1 MNFNYAHYALCLY
14 TVLTQSKN
22 IWIIIFI
29 HRRRYLYLSAA
40 FTTPRAHPHA
50 ARDLTGTLSS
60 VYTFIA
66 RERCDYER
74 TARIFVRALALKKKK
89 NKNKRRDAA
98 QLGAYMEI
106 CEAYVWI
113 SDKATLC
120 GASDVSA
127 NSRAG
132 LKASERRP
140 FVKSASERKCAKFFL
155 TSEWFL
161 MCVYAWRQLSM
172 MNGGPKLK
180 AYLIN

>member
-1 MNFNYAHYALCLY
+1 MSLHRPYAIEKHLNYYIY
-14 TVLTQSKN
+14 TPPPLF
-22 IWIIIFI
+22 IFI
-29 HRRRYLYLSAA
+29 RRIYHTSRTSARGAWFNRHFVVCIYIHRARAVRLRKNSADLCA
-40 FTTPRAHPHA
+40 RA
-50 ARDLTGTLSS
+50 R
-60 VYTFIA
+60 V
-66 RERCDYER
+66 E
-74 TARIFVRALALKKKK
+74 KKK